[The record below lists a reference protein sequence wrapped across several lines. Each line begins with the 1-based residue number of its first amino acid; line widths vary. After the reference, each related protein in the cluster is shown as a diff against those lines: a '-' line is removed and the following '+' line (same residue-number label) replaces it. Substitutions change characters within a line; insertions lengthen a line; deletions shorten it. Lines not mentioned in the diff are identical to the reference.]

1 MLHPRRKASHPIQ
14 CVPLARIEPISVRD
28 QQSSSL
34 IPQPHCP
41 YTLYTQ
47 FQKKVCTFLFFHFDK
62 TYRSRISNTSFIMY
76 TILLSIECTVNAQTI
91 EHKLLSILMPN
102 IIIFLL
108 KVIHKINKN
117 LSAHFLLELSI
128 FPLTFFL
135 GNNIGCNK

>member
-1 MLHPRRKASHPIQ
+1 M
-14 CVPLARIEPISVRD
+14 
-28 QQSSSL
+28 
-34 IPQPHCP
+34 
-41 YTLYTQ
+41 
-47 FQKKVCTFLFFHFDK
+47 CTFLFFHFDK

-128 FPLTFFL
+128 YIKFNPYSAELKNGLFQFRILTNSFLHIRVFLAKIWKYDKQCSPWSEGSSRSPL
-135 GNNIGCNK
+135 IWV